1 MLLKTSGYV
10 KSYDGQT
17 KWIYFLIENDD
28 LLHEYDTFGDKV
40 NGDAK
45 EEFGSEPVYNK
56 EFLKTE
62 TKSHGGEVT
71 DFYDKKFHKVDSNHT
86 CLGVISLHS
95 ALNKDGNY
103 NLLVFFK
110 RVYIQWEQNN

>member
-28 LLHEYDTFGDKV
+28 LLHEYNTFWDKV
-40 NGDAK
+40 NGDSK

-56 EFLKTE
+56 EFLKTQ

-71 DFYDKKFHKVDSNHT
+71 DFYDKKFHKVDSNI
-86 CLGVISLHS
+86 L
-95 ALNKDGNY
+95 A
-103 NLLVFFK
+103 
-110 RVYIQWEQNN
+110 WE